1 MRPRAIST
9 DLYFTSYGPGA
20 IRDPNTEVIDHIQG
34 LSTREMKDVIV
45 LATPS
50 DPYSQS
56 LKMSAL
62 SASTLFSVNG
72 MNFVVTG
79 GGSGLGEMMAL
90 ALDANGASKVFILGR
105 RQASL
110 EKVAAKAVSKT
121 CSLWPLILC
130 ICSN

>member
-1 MRPRAIST
+1 
-9 DLYFTSYGPGA
+9 
-20 IRDPNTEVIDHIQG
+20 
-34 LSTREMKDVIV
+34 MKDVIV

-110 EKVAAKAVSKT
+110 EKVAAKAVSKRFSNKGIIMV
-121 CSLWPLILC
+121 CIFELIDADQQISHSHSL
-130 ICSN
+130 